1 MLNLS
6 VVLRV
11 QTARHTA
18 SYATAAATAT
28 AKTQAKPPKAKSS
41 RDKAKKQ
48 KEEPLISCRRKEFDL
63 TRYERTDAKFGSLA
77 LASKGWLH
85 NKSKGDFFILNAS
98 VRGEEL
104 QQEMQAVDEFLA
116 STGMSIHPQLLE
128 NLRVELGVKL
138 LTGIQKQGMPIVH
151 GKEHCLIAAETG
163 CGKTLTYLLPI
174 VDKLLQ
180 REEIAERKLNTPRV
194 LILTPGREL
203 ATQIAGV
210 TEKLTQGTNLKVQ
223 SLLGGN
229 TKQLMMNPQFAEV
242 DILVATLGALSKL
255 VTTGIY
261 RMEHVR
267 HLVLD
272 EADTLLDDTFTDKL
286 TYFLRRF
293 PFHLVQKEDAGT
305 QMILASATMP
315 TNTRE
320 ILHKV
325 IDVDTIREVVSP
337 HLHRLMPHVTQKF
350 LRMSKADRPAT
361 LLSLVKHD
369 LAKRRPLIVFSNKS
383 TTSDFAS
390 IFLNNSGVN
399 CLNLNGDMLM
409 KIRLGRFEQFQ
420 NGHCDVLSTTDVGSR
435 GLDTT
440 RARHVVNFDF
450 PLHVSDYIHRCG
462 RIGRVGNMDKA
473 LVSNLI
479 SSRREID
486 VVQRI
491 EHAARTGGLLPNVN
505 ANIRNIINKR
515 IVAEMK
521 AAGIPVP
528 PMGSPNGHQSQ
539 EEAF

>member
-11 QTARHTA
+11 QSSRQTA
-18 SYATAAATAT
+18 SFATAVSV
-28 AKTQAKPPKAKSS
+28 KTQTKPPKAKPTKIKSKNP
-41 RDKAKKQ
+41 RDQ
-48 KEEPLISCRRKEFDL
+48 PLISCRRSQFNL
-63 TRYERTDAKFGSLA
+63 TQYERLDAKFGSLS

-98 VRGEEL
+98 VQGEEL
-104 QQEMQAVDEFLA
+104 QQEMQAIDEFLA
-116 STGMSIHPQLLE
+116 ATALQLHPQLLE
-128 NLRVELGVKL
+128 NLQGELGIKL
-138 LTGIQKQGMPIVH
+138 VTGIQKQGIPIVH

-174 VDKLLQ
+174 LDKLLQ
-180 REEIAERKLNTPRV
+180 RESLPDRKLNTPRV

-210 TEKLTQGTNLKVQ
+210 TEKLVQGTNLKVQ

-229 TKQLMMNPQFAEV
+229 TKQLMMNPQFEEV

-261 RMEHVR
+261 RMEQVR

-305 QMILASATMP
+305 QLILASATMP

-361 LLSLVKHD
+361 ILSLVKQD
-369 LAKRRPLIVFSNKS
+369 IAKRRPLIVFSNKS
-383 TTSDFAS
+383 TTSDYVS

-473 LVSNLI
+473 LVTNMI

-491 EHAARTGGLLPNVN
+491 EHAARTGGLLPDVN

-521 AAGIPVP
+521 KAGVPVP
-528 PMGSPNGHQSQ
+528 VLGSGNGHQGQ

>member
-11 QTARHTA
+11 KSSRHVA
-18 SYATAAATAT
+18 SYATAAAV
-28 AKTQAKPPKAKSS
+28 KTQTKPPKAESS
-41 RDKAKKQ
+41 RDKGKKQ
-48 KEEPLISCRRKEFDL
+48 KEEPLISCRRRQFDL
-63 TRYERTDAKFGSLA
+63 TQYERTDAKFGSLS

-98 VRGEEL
+98 VQSEEL
-104 QQEMQAVDEFLA
+104 QQEMQAVDEFLE
-116 STGMSIHPQLLE
+116 STGMRIHPQLLE
-128 NLRVELGVKL
+128 NLRVELGIKL
-138 LTGIQKQGMPIVH
+138 LTGIQKQGMPVVH

-163 CGKTLTYLLPI
+163 CGKTITYLLPI
-174 VDKLLQ
+174 LDKLLQ
-180 REEIAERKLNTPRV
+180 KEVVTERKLNTPRI

-210 TEKLTQGTNLKVQ
+210 TKKLTQGTNLKVQ

-229 TKQLMMNPQFAEV
+229 TKQLMINPQFEEV

-261 RMEHVR
+261 RMEQVR

-286 TYFLRRF
+286 SYFLRRF

-350 LRMSKADRPAT
+350 LRLSKADRPAT
-361 LLSLVKHD
+361 LLSLVKQD

-383 TTSDFAS
+383 TTSDFVS

-462 RIGRVGNMDKA
+462 RIGRVGNMDKS
-473 LVSNLI
+473 LVTNLI

-491 EHAARTGGLLPNVN
+491 EHAARTGGLLPDVN

-528 PMGSPNGHQSQ
+528 ALGSQNGHTSQ

>member
-11 QTARHTA
+11 QSFRQTA
-18 SYATAAATAT
+18 SFATAVAV
-28 AKTQAKPPKAKSS
+28 KTQTKPPKAKPTKNKSKNT
-41 RDKAKKQ
+41 REQ
-48 KEEPLISCRRKEFDL
+48 PLISCRRSQFNL
-63 TRYERTDAKFGSLA
+63 TQYERTDAKFGSLS

-98 VRGEEL
+98 VQGEEL
-104 QQEMQAVDEFLA
+104 QQEMQAIDEFLA
-116 STGMSIHPQLLE
+116 ATGLQLHPQLLE
-128 NLRVELGVKL
+128 NLQGELGIKL
-138 LTGIQKQGMPIVH
+138 VTGIQKQGIPIVH

-174 VDKLLQ
+174 LNKLLQ
-180 REEIAERKLNTPRV
+180 RESLPERKLNTPRV

-210 TEKLTQGTNLKVQ
+210 TEKLIQGTNLKVQ

-229 TKQLMMNPQFAEV
+229 TKQLMMNPQFEEV

-261 RMEHVR
+261 RMEQVR

-293 PFHLVQKEDAGT
+293 PFHLLQKEDAGT
-305 QMILASATMP
+305 QLILASATMP

-361 LLSLVKHD
+361 ILSLVKQD
-369 LAKRRPLIVFSNKS
+369 IAKRRPLIVFSNKS
-383 TTSDFAS
+383 TTSDYVS

-473 LVSNLI
+473 LVTNMI

-491 EHAARTGGLLPNVN
+491 EHAARTGGLLPDVN

-521 AAGIPVP
+521 KAGVPVP
-528 PMGSPNGHQSQ
+528 VLGSGNGHQGQ

>member
-11 QTARHTA
+11 QSSRQTA
-18 SYATAAATAT
+18 SFATAAAV
-28 AKTQAKPPKAKSS
+28 KTQIKPPKEKP
-41 RDKAKKQ
+41 AKKKPRNQ
-48 KEEPLISCRRKEFDL
+48 RDQALISCRRSQFDL
-63 TRYERTDAKFGSLA
+63 TQYEREDAKFGSLS

-98 VRGEEL
+98 VGAQEV
-104 QQEMQAVDEFLA
+104 QQEMQAIDEFLA
-116 STGMSIHPQLLE
+116 GSQLKLHPQLLE
-128 NLRVELGVKL
+128 NLRGELGIKL
-138 LTGIQKQGMPIVH
+138 VTGIQKQGMPIVH

-174 VDKLLQ
+174 LDKLLQ
-180 REEIAERKLNTPRV
+180 REAAPDRKLNTPRV

-210 TEKLTQGTNLKVQ
+210 AEKLLQGTHLKVQ

-229 TKQLMMNPQFAEV
+229 TKQLMMNPEFEEV
-242 DILVATLGALSKL
+242 DVLVATLGALSKL

-261 RMEHVR
+261 RMEQVR

-293 PFHLVQKEDAGT
+293 PFHLLQKEDAGT
-305 QMILASATMP
+305 QLILASATMP

-361 LLSLVKHD
+361 ILSLVKQD
-369 LAKRRPLIVFSNKS
+369 LVKRRPLIVFSNKS
-383 TTSDFAS
+383 TTSDYVS

-420 NGHCDVLSTTDVGSR
+420 NGNCDVLSTTDVGSR

-462 RIGRVGNMDKA
+462 RIGRVGNMEKA
-473 LVSNLI
+473 LVTNFI

-491 EHAARTGGLLPNVN
+491 EHAARTGGLLPDVN

-521 AAGIPVP
+521 AAGVPVP
-528 PMGSPNGHQSQ
+528 VLGSGNGHLAQ

>member
-11 QTARHTA
+11 QSSRQTA
-18 SYATAAATAT
+18 SFATAVAV
-28 AKTQAKPPKAKSS
+28 KTQTKPPKAKPTKNESKNP
-41 RDKAKKQ
+41 RDQ
-48 KEEPLISCRRKEFDL
+48 PLISCRRSQFNL
-63 TRYERTDAKFGSLA
+63 TQYERTDAKFGSLS

-98 VRGEEL
+98 VQGEEL
-104 QQEMQAVDEFLA
+104 QQEMQAIDEFLA
-116 STGMSIHPQLLE
+116 ATGLQLHPQLLE
-128 NLRVELGVKL
+128 NLQGELGIKL
-138 LTGIQKQGMPIVH
+138 VTGIQKQGIPIVH

-174 VDKLLQ
+174 LDKLLQ
-180 REEIAERKLNTPRV
+180 RESLPDRKLNTPRV

-210 TEKLTQGTNLKVQ
+210 TEKLIQGTNLKVQ

-229 TKQLMMNPQFAEV
+229 TKQLMMNPQFEEV

-261 RMEHVR
+261 RMEQVR

-305 QMILASATMP
+305 QLILASATMP

-361 LLSLVKHD
+361 ILSLVKQD
-369 LAKRRPLIVFSNKS
+369 VAKRRPLIVFSNKS
-383 TTSDFAS
+383 TTSDYVS

-473 LVSNLI
+473 LVTNLI

-491 EHAARTGGLLPNVN
+491 EHAARTGGLLPDVN

-521 AAGIPVP
+521 KAGVPVP
-528 PMGSPNGHQSQ
+528 VLGSGNGHQGQ

>member
-11 QTARHTA
+11 QTSRHTA
-18 SYATAAATAT
+18 SYATAAAATA
-28 AKTQAKPPKAKSS
+28 AKTQTKPPKAKPS
-41 RDKAKKQ
+41 REKSKKQ
-48 KEEPLISCRRKEFDL
+48 KEEPLISCRRSQFDL
-63 TRYERTDAKFGSLA
+63 TRYERTDAKFGSLS

-104 QQEMQAVDEFLA
+104 QQEMQAVDEFLE
-116 STGMSIHPQLLE
+116 STGMRIHPQLLE

-138 LTGIQKQGMPIVH
+138 LTGIQKQGLPIVH

-180 REEIAERKLNTPRV
+180 REVVGERKLNTPRV

-229 TKQLMMNPQFAEV
+229 TKQLMMNPQFEEV

-261 RMEHVR
+261 RMEQVR

-320 ILHKV
+320 ILQKV

-383 TTSDFAS
+383 TTSDFVS

-473 LVSNLI
+473 LVTNLI

-521 AAGIPVP
+521 AAGMPLP
-528 PMGSPNGHQSQ
+528 PLGSQNGQSSQ

>member
-11 QTARHTA
+11 QSSRQTA
-18 SYATAAATAT
+18 SFATAAAV
-28 AKTQAKPPKAKSS
+28 KTQIKPPKAKPAKNKPRNQ
-41 RDKAKKQ
+41 RDQA
-48 KEEPLISCRRKEFDL
+48 LISCRRSQFDL
-63 TRYERTDAKFGSLA
+63 THYEREDAKFGSLS

-85 NKSKGDFFILNAS
+85 NKSKGDYFILNAS
-98 VRGEEL
+98 VGAEEV
-104 QQEMQAVDEFLA
+104 QQEMQAIDEFLEG
-116 STGMSIHPQLLE
+116 SQLKLHPLLLE
-128 NLRVELGVKL
+128 NLRGELGIKL
-138 LTGIQKQGMPIVH
+138 VTGIQKQGMPIVH

-174 VDKLLQ
+174 LDKLLQ
-180 REEIAERKLNTPRV
+180 REAAPDRKLNTPRV

-210 TEKLTQGTNLKVQ
+210 AEKLLQGSNLKVQ

-229 TKQLMMNPQFAEV
+229 TKQLMMNPEFEEV
-242 DILVATLGALSKL
+242 DVLVATLGALSKL

-261 RMEHVR
+261 RMEQVR

-293 PFHLVQKEDAGT
+293 PFHLLQKEDAGT
-305 QMILASATMP
+305 QLILASATMP

-361 LLSLVKHD
+361 ILSLVKQD
-369 LAKRRPLIVFSNKS
+369 LVKRRPLIVFSNKS
-383 TTSDFAS
+383 TTSDYVS

-420 NGHCDVLSTTDVGSR
+420 NGNCDVLSTTDVGSR

-462 RIGRVGNMDKA
+462 RIGRVGNLEKA
-473 LVSNLI
+473 LVTNFI

-491 EHAARTGGLLPNVN
+491 EHAARTGGLLPDVN

-521 AAGIPVP
+521 AAGVPVP
-528 PMGSPNGHQSQ
+528 VLGSGNGYPNQ

>member
-1 MLNLS
+1 MLKIS

-11 QTARHTA
+11 QSTQRSA
-18 SYATAAATAT
+18 SLATAAAV
-28 AKTQAKPPKAKSS
+28 KTKPKLTNTKPKKEQP
-41 RDKAKKQ
+41 KKQ
-48 KEEPLISCRRKEFDL
+48 KEQPLISCRRSQFNL
-63 TRYERTDAKFGSLA
+63 TEHEKPDAKFGSLS

-85 NKSKGDFFILNAS
+85 NKSKGDYFILNAS
-98 VRGEEL
+98 VAGQEL
-104 QQEMQAVDEFLA
+104 HDEMQPVDGFLN
-116 STGMSIHPQLLE
+116 SSGLQIHPQLLD
-128 NLRVELGVKL
+128 NLQGELGIKL
-138 LTGIQKQGMPIVH
+138 LTGIQKQGIPIVH

-163 CGKTLTYLLPI
+163 CGKTITYLLPI
-174 VDKLLQ
+174 LDKLLQ
-180 REEIAERKLNTPRV
+180 REAPERKLNTPRA

-210 TEKLTQGTNLKVQ
+210 ATKLTQGTNLNVQ

-229 TKQLMMNPQFAEV
+229 TKHLMMSPQFEEV

-255 VTTGIY
+255 VTTGIF

-293 PFHLVQKEDAGT
+293 PFHLVQKDDTGT
-305 QMILASATMP
+305 QLILASATMP

-337 HLHRLMPHVTQKF
+337 HLHHLMPHVTQKF

-361 LLSLVKHD
+361 LLSLVKQD
-369 LAKRRPLIVFSNKS
+369 LSKRRPLIVFSNKS
-383 TTSDFAS
+383 TTSDYVS

-409 KIRLGRFEQFQ
+409 KIRFGRFEQFQ

-440 RARHVVNFDF
+440 RARHVINFDF

-462 RIGRVGNMDKA
+462 RIGRVGNLDKA
-473 LVSNLI
+473 LVTNLI

-515 IVAEMK
+515 IMAEMK
-521 AAGIPVP
+521 AAGVPVP
-528 PMGSPNGHQSQ
+528 VLGAGNGHQGQ

>member
-6 VVLRV
+6 LVLRV
-11 QTARHTA
+11 QSSRHVT
-18 SYATAAATAT
+18 SYATAASTRL
-28 AKTQAKPPKAKSS
+28 KPQNSKVREKP
-41 RDKAKKQ
+41 RKKQ
-48 KEEPLISCRRKEFDL
+48 PEENPLVSCRRTQFNL
-63 TRYERTDAKFGSLA
+63 TQHERPDAKFGSLA
-77 LASKGWLH
+77 LASSGWLH
-85 NKSKGDFFILNAS
+85 HKSKGDYFILNAS
-98 VRGEEL
+98 VGAEEL
-104 QQEMQAVDEFLA
+104 QREMQSVEEFLET
-116 STGMSIHPQLLE
+116 SSIKVHPQLLE
-128 NLRVELGVKL
+128 NLQGELGIRQ
-138 LTGIQKQGMPIVH
+138 LTGIQVQGLPIVH
-151 GKEHCLIAAETG
+151 EGGHCLIAAETG

-174 VDKLLQ
+174 LDRLLQ
-180 REEIAERKLNTPRV
+180 REAPERRLNTPRA

-203 ATQIAGV
+203 ATQIAAV
-210 TEKLTQGTNLKVQ
+210 TEKLAQGTDLKVR

-229 TKQLMMNPQFAEV
+229 TKQLMMSPQFEKV
-242 DILVATLGALSKL
+242 DVLVATLGALSKL

-261 RMEHVR
+261 RMEQVR

-293 PFHLVQKEDAGT
+293 PFHLVNKPDAGT
-305 QMILASATMP
+305 QLILASATMP

-337 HLHRLMPHVTQKF
+337 NLHRLMPHVTQKF

-361 LLSLVKHD
+361 LLSLVKQD
-369 LAKRRPLIVFSNKS
+369 LTKRRPVILFSNKS
-383 TTSDFAS
+383 ATSDYVS

-420 NGHCDVLSTTDVGSR
+420 NGSCDVLSTTDVGSR

-440 RARHVVNFDF
+440 RARHVINFDF

-462 RIGRVGNMDKA
+462 RIGRVGSVDKA
-473 LVSNLI
+473 LVTNLI

-491 EHAARTGGLLPNVN
+491 EHAARTGGLLPDVN

-515 IVAEMK
+515 IMAEMK
-521 AAGIPVP
+521 AAGVPVP
-528 PMGSPNGHQSQ
+528 QQAQ

>member
-11 QTARHTA
+11 QSSRHVA
-18 SYATAAATAT
+18 SYATAAAV
-28 AKTQAKPPKAKSS
+28 KTQTKPPKAKSS
-41 RDKAKKQ
+41 RDKGKKQ
-48 KEEPLISCRRKEFDL
+48 KEEPLISCRRRQFDL
-63 TRYERTDAKFGSLA
+63 TQYERTDAKFGSLS

-104 QQEMQAVDEFLA
+104 QQEMQAVDEFLE
-116 STGMSIHPQLLE
+116 STGMRIHPQLLE
-128 NLRVELGVKL
+128 NLRVELGIKL
-138 LTGIQKQGMPIVH
+138 LTGIQKQGMPVVH

-163 CGKTLTYLLPI
+163 CGKTITYLLPI
-174 VDKLLQ
+174 LDKLLQ
-180 REEIAERKLNTPRV
+180 KEVVTERKLNTPRI

-229 TKQLMMNPQFAEV
+229 TKQLMMNPQFEEV

-261 RMEHVR
+261 RMEQVR

-286 TYFLRRF
+286 SYFLRRF
-293 PFHLVQKEDAGT
+293 PFHLVEKEDAGT

-350 LRMSKADRPAT
+350 LRLSKADRPAT
-361 LLSLVKHD
+361 LMSLVKHD

-383 TTSDFAS
+383 TTSDFVS

-473 LVSNLI
+473 LVTNLI

-491 EHAARTGGLLPNVN
+491 EHAARTGGLLPDVN

-521 AAGIPVP
+521 AAGMPVP
-528 PMGSPNGHQSQ
+528 ALGSQNGHTSQ

>member
-11 QTARHTA
+11 QSTAIRRTA
-18 SYATAAATAT
+18 SFATAAAV
-28 AKTQAKPPKAKSS
+28 KTKPKPKPTKGQP
-41 RDKAKKQ
+41 KKQ
-48 KEEPLISCRRKEFDL
+48 KEQPLISCKRSQFNL
-63 TRYERTDAKFGSLA
+63 TQHEQEDAKFGSLT

-85 NKSKGDFFILNAS
+85 NKSKGDYFILNAS
-98 VRGEEL
+98 VRGEQL
-104 QQEMQAVDEFLA
+104 HHEMQPVDGFLD
-116 STGMSIHPQLLE
+116 SSGLQIHPQLLD
-128 NLRVELGVKL
+128 NLRDELGIKL

-163 CGKTLTYLLPI
+163 CGKTVTYLLPI
-174 VDKLLQ
+174 LNKLLQ
-180 REEIAERKLNTPRV
+180 RVGADRKLNSPRT

-210 TEKLTQGTNLKVQ
+210 AEKLSQGTNLKVQ

-229 TKQLMMNPQFAEV
+229 TKQLMLSPQFEEL

-293 PFHLVQKEDAGT
+293 PFHLVQKEETGT
-305 QMILASATMP
+305 QLILASATMP

-337 HLHRLMPHVTQKF
+337 HLHHLMPHVTQKF
-350 LRMSKADRPAT
+350 LRMSKADRPAH
-361 LLSLVKHD
+361 LLTLVKQD
-369 LAKRRPLIVFSNKS
+369 LSKRRPLIVFSNKS
-383 TTSDFAS
+383 TTSDYVS

-440 RARHVVNFDF
+440 RARHVLNFDF

-462 RIGRVGNMDKA
+462 RIGRVGNNLDNA
-473 LVSNLI
+473 LVTNFI

-521 AAGIPVP
+521 AAGVPVP
-528 PMGSPNGHQSQ
+528 VLGPTNGHQAQ